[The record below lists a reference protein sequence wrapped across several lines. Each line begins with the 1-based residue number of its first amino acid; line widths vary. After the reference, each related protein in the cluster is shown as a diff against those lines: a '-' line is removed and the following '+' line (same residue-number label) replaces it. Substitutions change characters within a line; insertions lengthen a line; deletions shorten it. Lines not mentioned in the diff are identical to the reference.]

1 MKMQSANLLR
11 SAVDLILPHQC
22 AACGSLVDGGGA
34 QCGACWRDTPF
45 VSGLVCDGC
54 GVPLPGQDDDGV
66 LCDDCLAHPPAW
78 DRGRAALIYRDVAR
92 RLVLGLKHG
101 DRLDL
106 VGPAAK
112 WMAAAAAPL
121 IRPGM
126 VAVPVPV
133 HRWRLVRR
141 RYNQAA
147 LLAKAVA
154 RRAGLKSL
162 PDALVRD
169 RATGT
174 QDGKS
179 RENRFANVAGAFR
192 VAPRRATAL
201 AGCEVLLVDDVMTS
215 GATLTGCTEALRGAG
230 ATGVS
235 VLVLARVAKDA

>member
-1 MKMQSANLLR
+1 MKMQSVNLLR
-11 SAVDLILPHQC
+11 GAVDLIFPHQC
-22 AACGSLVDGGGA
+22 AACGTLVEGGGA
-34 QCGACWRDTPF
+34 LCGACWRETPF
-45 VSGLVCDGC
+45 IAGLVCDGC
-54 GVPLPGQDDDGV
+54 GVPLPGQDDEGA
-66 LCDDCLAHPPAW
+66 LCDGCLAHPPAW
-78 DRGRAALIYRDVAR
+78 DRGRAALIYRNVAR
-92 RLVLGLKHG
+92 KLVLGLKHG

-112 WMAAAAAPL
+112 WMAAAGTPL

-147 LLAKAVA
+147 LLAQAVA
-154 RRAGLKSL
+154 RRADLKAL

-179 RENRFANVAGAFR
+179 RDNRFANVAGAFR
-192 VAPRRATAL
+192 AAPRRMAAL
-201 AGCEVLLVDDVMTS
+201 AGREVLLVDDVMTS
-215 GATLTGCTEALRGAG
+215 GATLTGCTEALRQAG
-230 ATGVS
+230 AAGVS
-235 VLVLARVAKDA
+235 VLVLARVARDA